1 MRPRGLTFSRGA
13 LRTKSDQCL
22 GLANERTSERGK
34 RVAGIASERV
44 GACERTASK
53 VNTNIISAKTTGSAP
68 ESRATCGSVT
78 DRCEGI
84 I

>member
-1 MRPRGLTFSRGA
+1 M
-13 LRTKSDQCL
+13 
-22 GLANERTSERGK
+22 
-34 RVAGIASERV
+34 AGIASERV

>member
-1 MRPRGLTFSRGA
+1 M
-13 LRTKSDQCL
+13 RTKSDQCL
-22 GLANERTSERGK
+22 GLANERANERGK

-44 GACERTASK
+44 GACEWTASK
-53 VNTNIISAKTTGSAP
+53 FNTNIISAKTTGSAP